1 MDEKKTELTF
11 DADPR
16 FDSIEKEV
24 DAFEEA
30 VEEAVE
36 EATLDVEEAVEE
48 AIADVEGAAESVEE
62 AIAEEPRFAAG
73 AEGAANAA
81 YNAPDPAA
89 TTKAPADLS
98 KFTQYIPMLAAIIGF
113 LWIVPMIFGL
123 ISSILY
129 RIYYMSWGVMS
140 PLYSFVRIFSWIKGM
155 FVWIILILAVV
166 AIAGLVYMLLVERK
180 DQEKQM
186 LFIGIACAALVLISC
201 IVSRA
206 HGPGFLTF
214 LFALCALVLGIDLAM
229 NVFIEK
235 QNLYGKFKLSDDI
248 ALLVGMIS
256 KHEKV
261 DKAQYTDANIPQ
273 YEQTEEIESLD
284 SVFDGPGSELF
295 VKNLLLSLLSIVTCG
310 LGAPYMLV
318 RILAWKKEHTVI
330 EGRRLKFNGTAPQ
343 LFGLWIKWWF
353 LSLITCGVYSIF
365 ARADYMRWVSRH
377 TAYIDEPEYPDGIYP
392 TSRFEGAA
400 PEVLGYSMVTSMITS
415 VTCGLGFPWAVGMQ
429 KKWEAKNTVICN
441 DRLFYDGTGKG
452 LFGTYLINLL
462 LTAVTC
468 GIYGAWATC
477 RLERYFINHTHV
489 DATSRR

>member
-1 MDEKKTELTF
+1 
-11 DADPR
+11 
-16 FDSIEKEV
+16 
-24 DAFEEA
+24 
-30 VEEAVE
+30 
-36 EATLDVEEAVEE
+36 
-48 AIADVEGAAESVEE
+48 
-62 AIAEEPRFAAG
+62 
-73 AEGAANAA
+73 
-81 YNAPDPAA
+81 
-89 TTKAPADLS
+89 
-98 KFTQYIPMLAAIIGF
+98 
-113 LWIVPMIFGL
+113 
-123 ISSILY
+123 
-129 RIYYMSWGVMS
+129 
-140 PLYSFVRIFSWIKGM
+140 
-155 FVWIILILAVV
+155 
-166 AIAGLVYMLLVERK
+166 
-180 DQEKQM
+180 
-186 LFIGIACAALVLISC
+186 
-201 IVSRA
+201 
-206 HGPGFLTF
+206 
-214 LFALCALVLGIDLAM
+214 
-229 NVFIEK
+229 
-235 QNLYGKFKLSDDI
+235 
-248 ALLVGMIS
+248 
-256 KHEKV
+256 
-261 DKAQYTDANIPQ
+261 
-273 YEQTEEIESLD
+273 
-284 SVFDGPGSELF
+284 
-295 VKNLLLSLLSIVTCG
+295 
-310 LGAPYMLV
+310 MLV